1 MTKEQIAAA
10 LENVRS
16 EFAKLPADERAGLLG
31 DLWDSIADDAD
42 TNIPLTD
49 GQKVEL
55 DRRLAD
61 LEANPNDAADSNA
74 VCARLLEK
82 VRSWPEEDREELA
95 EIARE
100 IEARRTGVYVMTDD
114 ERAAIEKALKSPIVP
129 DEDVTAFWKKIG
141 VL

>member
-1 MTKEQIAAA
+1 MTREQIAAA

-16 EFAKLPADERAGLLG
+16 EFAKLPTAERLCLLG
-31 DLWDSIADDAD
+31 DLWDGIAADAD
-42 TNIPLTD
+42 TDIPLTNA
-49 GQKVEL
+49 QKAEL
-55 DRRLAD
+55 DRRMAD
-61 LEANPNDAADSNA
+61 FEANPNDAENSDA

>member
-1 MTKEQIAAA
+1 MTREQIAAA
-10 LENVRS
+10 LQNVRS
-16 EFAKLPADERAGLLG
+16 EFAKLPTAERLGLLG
-31 DLWDSIADDAD
+31 DLWDSIAADAD
-42 TNIPLTD
+42 TDIPLTNA
-49 GQKVEL
+49 QKAEL

-61 LEANPNDAADSNA
+61 LEANLNGVEDSNA
-74 VCARLLEK
+74 VCVRLLEK
-82 VRSWPEEDREELA
+82 VRSWPEEDQEELA
-95 EIARE
+95 EIVRE